1 MYSRS
6 LHEAS
11 NTMKK
16 KNNNATNA
24 ELVALRK
31 KVSQLSTKTQKKTPF
46 ADAAGIVGNHV
57 GGMFNRGALGKNIGR
72 WLGTGIGSIFG
83 SGDYTLNGM
92 QPQYNTL
99 TNGAQIPQFDR
110 SRHSTV
116 ISHREYLGDI
126 QGTTA
131 FTIAEYPLNPGVART
146 FPWLSSV
153 AAQFQEYRIHGMIFE
168 FRPLITDFVTSGQP
182 GVVVMATNYNSEAPA
197 YTTKQQM
204 ENSEFAVSVKPTCNL
219 IHGIECA
226 GNQTI
231 LPQRYV
237 RVGDLATD
245 QDLTLYDYGKFQFAT
260 QGNPIAVIGELWIS
274 YSIEFFKPILTPDL
288 ASDAVAAHLR
298 GATVSTS
305 NTLGVAA
312 IKTGNLAMTY
322 STTSATFQ
330 TQPGAKYFLTYTLTS
345 TASDVNVTTFNWV
358 VSGGTLLSYF
368 APGSS
373 TRVAST
379 TSAGSSIFIAELIV
393 QGTGSDITI
402 APTINNLGSGVL
414 TLDLFILEVSGSIS

>member
-1 MYSRS
+1 
-6 LHEAS
+6 
-11 NTMKK
+11 MKK
-16 KNNNATNA
+16 KNNNASNA

-31 KVSQLSTKTQKKTPF
+31 KVSQLSVKNKKNTPF
-46 ADAAGIVGNHV
+46 ADAAGIVGNHL

-83 SGDYTLNGM
+83 SGDYTLTGM

-99 TNGAQIPQFDR
+99 TNGSQIPQFDK
-110 SRHSTV
+110 SRHSTI
-116 ISHREYLGDI
+116 ISHREYLGDVV
-126 QGTTA
+126 GTTA
-131 FTIAEYPLNPGVART
+131 FTVADYPLNPGVART

-153 AAQFQEYRIHGMIFE
+153 AQQFQEYRIHGMIFE
-168 FRPLITDFVTSGQP
+168 FRPLITDFIGAGQP
-182 GVVVMATNYNSEAPA
+182 GVVVMATNYNAEAQS

-237 RVGDLATD
+237 RSGDLTAD
-245 QDLTLYDYGKFQFAT
+245 IDLTLYDYGKFQFAT
-260 QGNPIAVIGELWIS
+260 QGNPAAIIGELWIS
-274 YSIEFFKPILTPDL
+274 YSIEFFKPILTADL
-288 ASDAVAAHLR
+288 AGDAVAAHWR
-298 GATVSTS
+298 GAFV
-305 NTLGVAA
+305 
-312 IKTGNLAMTY
+312 
-322 STTSATFQ
+322 STTSPLGLTAIKHGNLNMTHTPTTGVFQ
-330 TQPGAKYFLTYTLTS
+330 TQPGAKYFLTYTLSSTVADVNTS
-345 TASDVNVTTFNWV
+345 TFGWNT
-358 VSGGTLLSYF
+358 SGGTVLSYF

-379 TSAGSSIFIAELIV
+379 TSAGSAVFIAELII

-402 APTINNLGSGVL
+402 APVINNLGTGTI
-414 TLDLFILEVSGSIS
+414 TLDLFVLEMSGTITA